1 MPEPIIL
8 ATWSFGKTATTAGWP
23 YLVGPGGSS
32 LDAVEQACRAVEAD
46 LEVTSV
52 GRGGLPDR
60 SGEVSLDASIMQS
73 PSRCGSVCYVRRF
86 EHPVSIARMV
96 MERLRIVMLA
106 GDGADRFAQRQG
118 VMPVNLL
125 TENAR
130 ERWRKWADEHPDGQ
144 CRDDAPFRPPA
155 NHEESPRGDCPNFR
169 PGDCPNFR
177 PGDCPN
183 FRLSENG
190 TVPFPPDD
198 SPADE
203 NLPHNRYHDTVGVLA
218 IDSQGILS
226 GACSTSGL
234 PFKPPGRVG
243 DSPIIG
249 HGLYV
254 DPRRGAAVATGD
266 GELIMGVCGSFLA
279 VELMGRGA
287 SPADAAREVIQRI
300 AQSYDLVAEDQAV
313 IIAMDPSGKWSAAAL
328 RSGYRTSLRTPTRDE
343 MVEPQSTLL

>member
-8 ATWSFGKTATTAGWP
+8 ATWSFGKVATTAGWP
-23 YLVGPGGSS
+23 HLIGPNGSS
-32 LDAVEQACRAVEAD
+32 LDAVEQACRAVESD

-52 GRGGLPDR
+52 GRGGCPDR

-96 MERLRIVMLA
+96 MERLRIVLLA
-106 GDGADRFAQRQG
+106 GDGADRFALRQG
-118 VMPVNLL
+118 LPAVDLL
-125 TENAR
+125 SDSAK
-130 ERWRKWADEHPDGQ
+130 ERWRKWAEEHPDLRCGE
-144 CRDDAPFRPPA
+144 DAPFRT
-155 NHEESPRGDCPNFR
+155 GDR
-169 PGDCPNFR
+169 PHLR
-177 PGDCPN
+177 S
-183 FRLSENG
+183 SEDG
-190 TVPFPPDD
+190 TVPLASD
-198 SPADE
+198 DE
-203 NLPHNRYHDTVGVLA
+203 NLPHNRDHDTIGVLA
-218 IDSQGILS
+218 IDAGGALS

-249 HGLYV
+249 QGLYV

-287 SPADAAREVIQRI
+287 SPADAAREVIERI
-300 AQSYDLVAEDQAV
+300 ADSYELAENDQAA
-313 IIAMDPSGKWSAAAL
+313 IIAVHPSGRWSAAAL
-328 RSGYRTSLRTPTRDE
+328 RCGYRTSVRTSGRDE
-343 MVEPQSTLL
+343 MVEPESTLL